1 MNDCVPSAAS
11 YTIAPHTHHSHH
23 GQLDRGVRGN
33 DEVVVDDE
41 SGFGVLPSIVGG
53 GGRGD

>member
-1 MNDCVPSAAS
+1 MIVCQVPQA
-11 YTIAPHTHHSHH
+11 TRCAPHTHHTHH